1 MMALYTQELT
11 NQTNPL
17 INLLNGGKDMLNT
30 KSTNKKI
37 VAEEKNDLKK
47 VLKSFEC
54 SERCR
59 VCPFPGAKCN
69 RSKWN

>member
-1 MMALYTQELT
+1 MQ
-11 NQTNPL
+11 
-17 INLLNGGKDMLNT
+17 DT
-30 KSTNKKI
+30 KSQNKKST
-37 VAEEKNDLKK
+37 EDEKNNLRK